1 MANTFTPAQALAE
14 FITLAAADPN
24 IQAIGTE
31 GSTNDLAMPAD
42 DWADLDITL
51 FATDAEQVDGPAWL
65 RHFGAPIITEALQ
78 ERGLFGGHELWF
90 SWLTRF
96 AGTARIDLKAA
107 PIAAIADYLADDTL
121 NAIVWQREQGQVTPR
136 STSAASHGFILPDQA
151 TLNAHVTEF
160 YWVAGYV
167 VKGLA
172 RGNLLYAN
180 QLLDHNVRPELLYVA
195 AAEIAAHITPF
206 FDAGV
211 DDKNVWTASTPAF
224 QTALAATYRQDSLAA
239 TKDALAKTVA
249 LYGQVLRQ
257 AASALHLTVPDQQRA
272 IQQLHE
278 WLA

>member
-1 MANTFTPAQALAE
+1 MANRFTPAQALAE
-14 FITLAAADPN
+14 FITSAAADAN

-31 GSTNDLAMPAD
+31 GSTNNVAISTDE
-42 DWADLDITL
+42 WADLDITL
-51 FATDAEQVDGPAWL
+51 FAISPEQVAGPVWL
-65 RHFGAPIITEALQ
+65 HHFGEPVIIEALQ
-78 ERGLFGGHELWF
+78 ERGLFGGDELWF

-107 PIAAIADYLADDTL
+107 PVSAIADYLADDTL
-121 NAIVWQREQGQVTPR
+121 NAIVWRRDRGHVMPR
-136 STSAASHGFILPDQA
+136 ATSAASHGFTLPDQA

-180 QLLDHNVRPELLYVA
+180 QLLDHNVRPELLYLA
-195 AAEIAAHITPF
+195 AAAISARTTPF

-211 DDKNVWTASTPAF
+211 DYKNVWSASSPTFRAALATTY
-224 QTALAATYRQDSLAA
+224 QQDSLSATKTALAQTI
-239 TKDALAKTVA
+239 A
-249 LYGQVLRQ
+249 LYGQVLPR
-257 AASALHLTVPDQQRA
+257 AASALHLAVPDQHRA
-272 IQQLHE
+272 IQQLQD